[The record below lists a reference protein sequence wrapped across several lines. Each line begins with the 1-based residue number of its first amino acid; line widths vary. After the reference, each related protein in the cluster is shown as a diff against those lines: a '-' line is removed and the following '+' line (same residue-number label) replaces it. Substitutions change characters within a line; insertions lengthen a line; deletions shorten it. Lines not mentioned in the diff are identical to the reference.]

1 MTERKHRPEQV
12 VKAVRTPG
20 ETRNHLKVVWRMVT
34 LEQQPK
40 SGVGR
45 KIQLEILTSKFTSF
59 LDFLGWSSPPFSFQW
74 SRSSTVVSGLASGQ

>member
-1 MTERKHRPEQV
+1 
-12 VKAVRTPG
+12 
-20 ETRNHLKVVWRMVT
+20 MVT

-59 LDFLGWSSPPFSFQW
+59 LDFFWGGLHPPPHFNGLGHPQW
-74 SRSSTVVSGLASGQ
+74 CQG